1 MEGSRSKPRVQE
13 YMTEDVVSVSP
24 DTTVEDIINLVNR
37 NEGHTGFPVTD
48 DGKVK
53 GFVSAKRMLGKP
65 MDMPVKELMNTDLI
79 VAEPEMKVNDAA
91 RVILRSGIQKLPV
104 VEEDGSLVG
113 IISNSDVVRSQ
124 IERVTPSKVWSLME
138 TLESIHEVEVDQE
151 RRTVPIH
158 SLTPTQEKVYADEL
172 EGRTY
177 ELKRGLAEPLIVIDK
192 GDTKVLVDGHH
203 RVIAAK
209 NLGIQEMDAY
219 VIVVPDDV
227 ELGLEKTAAKSGL
240 RTLRDVRI
248 VDYAHHPLIEA
259 THYGEEGEPEVDLK
273 EELGE

>member
-1 MEGSRSKPRVQE
+1 
-13 YMTEDVVSVSP
+13 MTEDVVSVET
-24 DTTVEDIINLVNR
+24 DTTVGDIIDMVR
-37 NEGHTGFPVTD
+37 ESEGHTGFPVTE

-53 GFVSAKRMLGKP
+53 GFVSAKSLLGEP
-65 MDMPVKELMNTDLI
+65 EDREVSEIMSTDLI
-79 VAEPEMKVNDAA
+79 VAEPDMKVNDAA

-104 VEEDGSLVG
+104 VSEEDGNLVG

-138 TLESIHEVEVDQE
+138 TMESIHGVEVSEE
-151 RRTVPIH
+151 RGTVSIH

-177 ELKRGLAEPLIVIDK
+177 ELRRGLAEPLIVIEK
-192 GDTKVLVDGHH
+192 GDKKVLVDGHH

-209 NLGIQEMDAY
+209 RLGIEEMDAY
-219 VIVVPDDV
+219 IIIVPRDI
-227 ELGLEKTAAKSGL
+227 ELGLEKTAEQSGL
-240 RTLRDVRI
+240 RTIRDVRV

-259 THYGEEGEPEVDLK
+259 THYK
-273 EELGE
+273 EEESEVKKNDDFGE